1 MAHKR
6 PRRAKN
12 PGMPG
17 ILVAETAPKSPAA
30 EAYRT
35 LRTNIRFA
43 GLDRPCRTIVI
54 TSATPSEGK
63 TTAAA
68 NFGVV
73 CAQAG
78 SRVCLVD
85 GDLRNPSLHRVFGMD
100 NHRGLTTALLDGKT
114 LADVA
119 VPTRVPGLSVVV
131 SGPLPSN
138 RADLSASQRMRDLLE
153 NATHDFDLVL
163 CDSPP
168 VLSVSDALALSAQ
181 CDGVILVVR
190 AGGVSTGV
198 VRRAAEQID
207 AVKGRILGVLL
218 NQVNMRRNGYYAE
231 YYHYYY
237 HAYDGTDAKR

>member
-1 MAHKR
+1 MTLKRTAHG
-6 PRRAKN
+6 KN
-12 PGMPG
+12 ATTSGVL
-17 ILVAETAPKSPAA
+17 IAESAPKSPAA

-35 LRTNIRFA
+35 LRTNIQFA

-63 TTAAA
+63 TTTAA

-78 SRVCLVD
+78 ARVCLVD
-85 GDLRNPSLHRVFGMD
+85 TDLRKPSLHRVFRLD
-100 NHRGLTTALLDGKT
+100 NERGVTTALLEGKT
-114 LADVA
+114 LGDVA

-131 SGPLPSN
+131 SGPLPPN
-138 RADLSASQRMRDLLE
+138 HAELSASKRMHDLLE
-153 NATHDFDLVL
+153 AAARDFDLVL
-163 CDSPP
+163 CDTPP
-168 VLSVSDALALSAQ
+168 VLSVSDAVALAAQ

-190 AGGVSTGV
+190 ANGVSIAA

-218 NQVNMRRNGYYAE
+218 NRVDMRRDGYYAE
-231 YYHYYY
+231 YHRYYQ
-237 HAYDGTDAKR
+237 AYDGTDAKG

>member
-1 MAHKR
+1 MAGKLQ
-6 PRRAKN
+6 
-12 PGMPG
+12 GML
-17 ILVAETAPKSPAA
+17 IADTAPKSAAA

-35 LRTNIRFA
+35 LRTNIQFA

-54 TSATPSEGK
+54 TSATPAEGK
-63 TTAAA
+63 TTTAS

-85 GDLRNPSLHRVFGMD
+85 ADLRKPSLHRVFRMD
-100 NHRGLTTALLDGKT
+100 NQRGLTTALLEGKT

-119 VPTRVPGLSVVV
+119 APTNVSGLSVVV
-131 SGPLPSN
+131 SGPLPPN
-138 RADLSASQRMRDLLE
+138 HAELSASKRMHDLLE
-153 NATHDFDLVL
+153 AAARDFDFVI
-163 CDSPP
+163 CDTPP
-168 VLSVSDALALSAQ
+168 VLSVSDAVALAAQ

-190 AGGVSTGV
+190 VGGVSTGV

-218 NQVNMRRNGYYAE
+218 NRVDMRRDGYYAE
-231 YYHYYY
+231 YHRYYK
-237 HAYDGTDAKR
+237 AYGDDAKR

>member
-6 PRRAKN
+6 PSPAKSS
-12 PGMPG
+12 GMPG
-17 ILVAETAPKSPAA
+17 ILIAETAPKSPAA

-35 LRTNIRFA
+35 LRTNIQFA

-63 TTAAA
+63 TTTAA

-85 GDLRNPSLHRVFGMD
+85 ADLRKPSLHRVFGMD
-100 NHRGLTTALLDGKT
+100 NQRGLTTALLEGKT

-131 SGPLPSN
+131 SGPLPPN
-138 RADLSASQRMRDLLE
+138 HAELSASQRMRDLLE
-153 NATHDFDLVL
+153 TATRVFDLVL

-168 VLSVSDALALSAQ
+168 VLSVSDAVALSAQ

-190 AGGVSTGV
+190 VGSVSTAA

-218 NQVNMRRNGYYAE
+218 NGVNMRRDGYYAE
-231 YYHYYY
+231 YHGYY
-237 HAYDGTDAKR
+237 HAYYGADPKG

>member
-1 MAHKR
+1 MANKSS
-6 PRRAKN
+6 AKN
-12 PGMPG
+12 PGIPG
-17 ILVAETAPKSPAA
+17 ILIAETAPKSPAA

-35 LRTNIRFA
+35 LRTNIQFA

-63 TTAAA
+63 TTTAA

-78 SRVCLVD
+78 SRVCIVD
-85 GDLRNPSLHRVFGMD
+85 ADLRKPSLHRVFGMD
-100 NHRGLTTALLDGKT
+100 NQRGLTTALLEGKT
-114 LADVA
+114 LSDVA

-131 SGPLPSN
+131 SGPLPPN
-138 RADLSASQRMRDLLE
+138 HAELAASQRMHDILE
-153 NATHDFDLVL
+153 TATRDFDLVI

-168 VLSVSDALALSAQ
+168 VLSVSDAVALSAQ

-190 AGGVSTGV
+190 LGGVATAA

-218 NQVNMRRNGYYAE
+218 NRVNMRRDRYYAE
-231 YYHYYY
+231 YHSYY
-237 HAYDGTDAKR
+237 HAYYGADDKR

>member
-1 MAHKR
+1 MAR
-6 PRRAKN
+6 
-12 PGMPG
+12 
-17 ILVAETAPKSPAA
+17 ILIAETAPKSPAA

-35 LRTNIRFA
+35 LRTNIQFA

-63 TTAAA
+63 TTTAA

-85 GDLRNPSLHRVFGMD
+85 ADLRKPSLHHVFGMD
-100 NHRGLTTALLDGKT
+100 NQRGVTNALLEGKA

-119 VPTRVPGLSVVV
+119 LPTRVPGLSVVV
-131 SGPLPSN
+131 SGPLPPN
-138 RADLSASQRMRDLLE
+138 HAELSASQRMRELLDA
-153 NATHDFDLVL
+153 ATRDFDLVL
-163 CDSPP
+163 CDTPP
-168 VLSVSDALALSAQ
+168 VLSVSDAVALSAQ

-190 AGGVSTGV
+190 VGGVSTAA

-207 AVKGRILGVLL
+207 AVNGRMLGVLL
-218 NQVNMRRNGYYAE
+218 NRVDTRRNGYYAE
-231 YYHYYY
+231 YHRYY
-237 HAYDGTDAKR
+237 HAYYGTDARR

>member
-1 MAHKR
+1 MALTSPATH
-6 PRRAKN
+6 
-12 PGMPG
+12 PGVPG
-17 ILVAETAPKSPAA
+17 ILIAETATKSPAA

-35 LRTNIRFA
+35 LRTNIQFA

-63 TTAAA
+63 TTTAA

-85 GDLRNPSLHRVFGMD
+85 ADLRKPSLHRVFGMD
-100 NHRGLTTALLDGKT
+100 NQRGLATALLEGKT
-114 LADVA
+114 LGDVA
-119 VPTRVPGLSVVV
+119 APTRVPGLFVVV
-131 SGPLPSN
+131 SGPLPPN
-138 RADLSASQRMRDLLE
+138 HAELAASRRMRDLLDS
-153 NATHDFDLVL
+153 ATHDFDLVI

-168 VLSVSDALALSAQ
+168 ILSVSDAVALAAQ

-190 AGGVSTGV
+190 VGAVSTAA

-218 NQVNMRRNGYYAE
+218 NRVNMRRNGYYAE
-231 YYHYYY
+231 YHSYY
-237 HAYDGTDAKR
+237 HAYYGNDPKR